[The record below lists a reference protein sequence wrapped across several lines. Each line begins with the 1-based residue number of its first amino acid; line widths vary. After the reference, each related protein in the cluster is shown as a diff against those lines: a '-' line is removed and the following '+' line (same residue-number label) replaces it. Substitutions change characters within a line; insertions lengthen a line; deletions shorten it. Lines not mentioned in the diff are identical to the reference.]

1 MSTPLPSTS
10 AAQTGHATFRHF
22 PLNAWYAA
30 AWDHEVGRNLLAK
43 TIAGKPIVMYRTTK
57 GRAVALADACW
68 HRLAPLSMGK
78 LRGEDEIMCGYHGI
92 CYDADG
98 RATFMPAQ
106 ETINPSAT
114 VHSYPVVEKY
124 RYVWVWTG
132 DPALADES
140 LVPDLHMND
149 SPDWAGDG
157 KTIHVNCS
165 YQLIIDNLMDLTHE
179 QFVHGSSIGH
189 ESLSESDFEVT
200 HDERTVTVT
209 KWMHG
214 IEPPP
219 FWKRNLQDRFPDYEG
234 LVDRWQII
242 TYTAPS
248 TVTIDVGVAKAG
260 TGAPEGDRSQGVTG
274 TVINTMTPETD
285 STCFYL
291 WAFARDWC
299 LDKQVITTRLREG
312 VSGVFFEDEV
322 MLEAQQRGIEANPG
336 YDFYNLNIDAG
347 SMWTRRVVQ
356 RLIDAERGTD
366 VEETTERAGNAAV
379 AMTAVTEA
387 ANAAGANDTP
397 NGTGLAAEVEE
408 GVARHREQ
416 PTVGLMG
423 RGL

>member
-1 MSTPLPSTS
+1 MSGPVPSP
-10 AAQTGHATFRHF
+10 AAPTGHAAFRHF

-30 AWDHEVGRNLLAK
+30 AWDHEVGRNLLPK
-43 TIAGKPIVMYRTTK
+43 TVANRPIVMYRTTK

-78 LRGEDEIMCGYHGI
+78 LRGDDEIMCGYHGI

-106 ETINPSAT
+106 DTINPSAT
-114 VHSYPVVEKY
+114 VHSYPVVERH

-132 DPALADES
+132 DPALAD
-140 LVPDLHMND
+140 PDLIPDLYMND

-200 HDERTVTVT
+200 HSDRTVTVT
-209 KWMHG
+209 KWMLG
-214 IEPPP
+214 IDPPP

-234 LVDRWQII
+234 PVDRWQII
-242 TYTAPS
+242 RYTAPS
-248 TVTIDVGVAKAG
+248 TVAIDVGVAKAG
-260 TGAPEGDRSQGVTG
+260 TGAPEGDRGQGVTG

-285 STCFYL
+285 RTCFYL

-312 VSGVFFEDEV
+312 VSGVFFEDEQ

-347 SMWTRRVVQ
+347 SMWTRRLVQ
-356 RLIDAERGTD
+356 RMIDAELGTD
-366 VEETTERAGNAAV
+366 VEETTEKAADAAV
-379 AMTAVTEA
+379 AMSSVTAAANVADADGGADGGTGVGVEA
-387 ANAAGANDTP
+387 AGD
-397 NGTGLAAEVEE
+397 
-408 GVARHREQ
+408 VARHRQQ
-416 PTVGLMG
+416 PAAGLMG
-423 RGL
+423 RGF

>member
-1 MSTPLPSTS
+1 MSTPMSSPSAS
-10 AAQTGHATFRHF
+10 QTGHATFRHF

-68 HRLAPLSMGK
+68 HRLSPLSMGK

-189 ESLSESDFEVT
+189 EALSESDFEVT
-200 HDERTVTVT
+200 HDDRTVTVT

-285 STCFYL
+285 NTCFYL

-379 AMTAVTEA
+379 AMSAVTEA
-387 ANAAGANDTP
+387 ANAAGANGP
-397 NGTGLAAEVEE
+397 LNGTGLAAEVEE